1 MAYGQTPFGG
11 FVGQQGQ
18 PYGMMQAQM
27 QQMQGMQQQSQSNG
41 MVCRLVSCV
50 EEVRG
55 WPLDLSGAPML
66 FYNPQA
72 QKFYTK
78 AINPM
83 TGGNTVLEFVPKAQE
98 PENEQKEDP
107 SKRMAVLERLF
118 ADERERLDKL
128 EGIIAEAQR
137 RGAITASRRGE
148 VPGD

>member
-1 MAYGQTPFGG
+1 MAYGQNPFGG
-11 FVGQQGQ
+11 YLGQQGQ
-18 PYGMMQAQM
+18 PYGMMQAQL
-27 QQMQGMQQQSQSNG
+27 QPMQQQQQAQSNG

-50 EEVRG
+50 DEVRG

-83 TGGNTVLEFVPKAQE
+83 TGGNTILEFVPKVQE
-98 PENEQKEDP
+98 QESERSEEPAKRLAELEQ
-107 SKRMAVLERLF
+107 LF
-118 ADERERLDKL
+118 VREKERLDKL
-128 EGIIAEAQR
+128 EGIIADAQR

>member
-1 MAYGQTPFGG
+1 MAYGQTPIGG

-98 PENEQKEDP
+98 QENEQKEDP